1 MGTYKKK
8 YMTEREKYF
17 CYHYINTGNTKQ
29 AAVLAGYRI
38 EPEKKGIQLLSS
50 EKIQKEIER
59 LYNDKKRN
67 LIYKACVGYERLAF
81 GNISDAI
88 RLIYS
93 DNFDSK
99 DLEGM
104 DLFNVSEIKRPKDGA
119 MEIKFFD
126 RLRALEKLEQSNAN
140 YQGDIN
146 PFYYALEQGMKSL
159 KQGERQDI

>member
-1 MGTYKKK
+1 
-8 YMTEREKYF
+8 MTEREKYF

-99 DLEGM
+99 DLEEM
-104 DLFNVSEIKRPKDGA
+104 DLFNVAEIKRPKDGA

-126 RLRALEKLEQSNAN
+126 RLRALEKLEQSDVNH
-140 YQGDIN
+140 QGDVN

>member
-8 YMTEREKYF
+8 EMTEREKYF

-29 AAVLAGYRI
+29 AAILAGYRI
-38 EPEKKGIQLLSS
+38 EPEKKGIKLLSS

-93 DNFDSK
+93 DSFDSK
-99 DLEGM
+99 TLEQM
-104 DLFNVSEIKRPKDGA
+104 DLFNVAEIKRPKDGA

-126 RLRALEKLEQSNAN
+126 RLRALEKLEQSDAN
-140 YQGDIN
+140 HQGDIN
-146 PFYYALEQGMKSL
+146 PFYYALEQGMKTL